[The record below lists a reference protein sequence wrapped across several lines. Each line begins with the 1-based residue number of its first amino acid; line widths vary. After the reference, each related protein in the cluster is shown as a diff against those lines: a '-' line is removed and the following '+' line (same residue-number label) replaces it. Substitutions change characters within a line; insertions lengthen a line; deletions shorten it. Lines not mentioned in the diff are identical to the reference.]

1 MGRII
6 GIDIGTTNS
15 VVAVMEGG
23 EPTIIPSA
31 EGGRTVPSVVG
42 YVRSG
47 ERLVGQIAKRQAVTN
62 PRNTIASIKRFMGR
76 RADDAGLAAERA
88 VVAYEVVAEGDGL
101 RVRLEDGRTFAPA
114 EISAMIIAKLKAD
127 AEAFIGEKITEAVI
141 TVPAYFDD
149 AQRQATK
156 DAGRIAGIDVKR
168 IVNEPT
174 AAALAYGLDRKGA
187 DNRRVAVF
195 DIGGGTFDISVIE
208 IGDGVVEVRATNGD
222 THIGGDDFDLRIVDW
237 VATQFKQNNGIDLR
251 TDPQALQRIREAAE
265 KAKIELSTIVS
276 TELNLPYIT
285 ADATGPKHIALTLTR
300 AQMESL
306 TADLVERAKAPVTA
320 CLADASVTPAEID
333 EVILVGGMTR
343 MPAVMAAVKALFG
356 KEPSRTVNPDEVV
369 AMGAAVQAGILSGSV
384 KDLLLIDVTPLTLSI
399 ETRGGVATG
408 MIERNTTIPTA
419 KTEVF
424 STAADLQ
431 DQVEVHAVQGER
443 PMAVDNRS
451 LGRFV
456 LTGIPPAPAG
466 VPQVEVTF
474 EIDANGILE
483 VRAKDRATA
492 KSQSVRITGS
502 SMLSADEVARMV
514 GDAERFRADDKRR
527 REAVDARNAAD
538 AVLLSAERAIV
549 EIGEKVAPSDRAEAE
564 RAIAALRTAPED
576 DAPGIIS
583 RTDAVRS
590 VMSKIGAAAYAAA
603 AAAASTAPAEEQVI
617 DGEATEVATD
627 PDARPA

>member
-306 TADLVERAKAPVTA
+306 TADLVERTKAPVTA
-320 CLADASVTPAEID
+320 CLTDASVTPAEID

-538 AVLLSAERAIV
+538 AVLLSAERAIA
-549 EIGEKVAPSDRAEAE
+549 EIGEKVAPGDRAEAE
-564 RAIAALRTAPED
+564 RAIATLRTAPED

>member
-62 PRNTIASIKRFMGR
+62 PKNTVASIKRFMGR
-76 RADDAGLAAERA
+76 RADDPGIAAERA
-88 VVAYEVVAEGDGL
+88 VVTYEVVAEGDGL

-127 AEAFIGEKITEAVI
+127 AEAFIGETIREAVI

-168 IVNEPT
+168 IINEPT

-187 DNRRVAVF
+187 ESRTVAVF
-195 DIGGGTFDISVIE
+195 DLGGGTFDISVIE
-208 IGDGVVEVRATNGD
+208 IGDGVVEVKATNGD

-237 VATQFKQNNGIDLR
+237 VATQFKQSNGIDLR
-251 TDPQALQRIREAAE
+251 SDPQALQRIREAAE
-265 KAKIELSTIVS
+265 KAKIELSTIAS

-285 ADATGPKHIALTLTR
+285 ADATGPKHVALTLTR

-306 TADLVERAKAPVTA
+306 TADLVERTKAPVLA
-320 CLADASVTPAEID
+320 CLTDAGIAASAID

-343 MPAVMAAVKALFG
+343 MPAVAAAVKALFG
-356 KEPSRTVNPDEVV
+356 KEPSRNVNPDEVV

-399 ETRGGVATG
+399 ETRGGVATA
-408 MIERNTTIPTA
+408 MIERNTTIPTS
-419 KTEVF
+419 KTEIF

-443 PMAVDNRS
+443 PMAADNRS

-466 VPQVEVTF
+466 VPQIEVTF
-474 EIDANGILE
+474 DIDANGILE

-514 GDAERFRADDKRR
+514 ADAERFRVDDKRR
-527 REAVDARNAAD
+527 REAVDAKNAAD
-538 AVLLSAERAIV
+538 AVLLSAERAIA
-549 EIGEKVAPSDRAEAE
+549 EIGEKVAPGDRAEAE
-564 RAIAALRTAPED
+564 RAIAALRTAPDD

-603 AAAASTAPAEEQVI
+603 AAAATTPEEPTVI
-617 DGEATEVATD
+617 DGEATEVNSPGT
-627 PDARPA
+627 PPGQ

>member
-187 DNRRVAVF
+187 DNRRIAVF

-306 TADLVERAKAPVTA
+306 TADLVERTKAPVTA
-320 CLADASVTPAEID
+320 CLTDASVTPAEID

>member
-306 TADLVERAKAPVTA
+306 TADLVERTKAPVTA
-320 CLADASVTPAEID
+320 CLTDASVTPAEID

-590 VMSKIGAAAYAAA
+590 VMSKIGVAAYAAA

>member
-306 TADLVERAKAPVTA
+306 TADLVERTKAPVTA
-320 CLADASVTPAEID
+320 CLTDASVTPAEID

>member
-1 MGRII
+1 
-6 GIDIGTTNS
+6 
-15 VVAVMEGG
+15 
-23 EPTIIPSA
+23 
-31 EGGRTVPSVVG
+31 
-42 YVRSG
+42 
-47 ERLVGQIAKRQAVTN
+47 VTN

-306 TADLVERAKAPVTA
+306 TADLVERTKAPVTA
-320 CLADASVTPAEID
+320 CLTDASVTPAEID

>member
-62 PRNTIASIKRFMGR
+62 PRNTVASIKRFMGR

-187 DNRRVAVF
+187 DNRRIAVF

-265 KAKIELSTIVS
+265 KAKIELSTIAS

-306 TADLVERAKAPVTA
+306 TADLVERTKAPVTA

-408 MIERNTTIPTA
+408 MIERNTTIPTG

-424 STAADLQ
+424 STASDLQ

-538 AVLLSAERAIV
+538 AVLLSAERAIA
-549 EIGEKVAPSDRAEAE
+549 EIGEKVAPGDRAEAE

-627 PDARPA
+627 PDTRPA

>member
-62 PRNTIASIKRFMGR
+62 PRNTVASIKRFMGR
-76 RADDAGLAAERA
+76 RADDAKLAAERA

-187 DNRRVAVF
+187 DNRRIAVF

-265 KAKIELSTIVS
+265 KAKIELSTIAS

-306 TADLVERAKAPVTA
+306 TADLVERTKAPVTA

-408 MIERNTTIPTA
+408 MIERNTTIPTG

-424 STAADLQ
+424 STASDLQ

-443 PMAVDNRS
+443 PMAADNRS

-549 EIGEKVAPSDRAEAE
+549 EIGEKVAPGDRAEAE

>member
-62 PRNTIASIKRFMGR
+62 PRNTVASIKRFMGR
-76 RADDAGLAAERA
+76 RADDAKLAAERA

-187 DNRRVAVF
+187 DNRRIAVF

-237 VATQFKQNNGIDLR
+237 VATQFKQNSGIDLR

-265 KAKIELSTIVS
+265 KAKIELSTIAS

-306 TADLVERAKAPVTA
+306 TADLVERTKAPVTA

-408 MIERNTTIPTA
+408 MIERNTTIPTG

-424 STAADLQ
+424 STASDLQ

-443 PMAVDNRS
+443 PMAADNRS

-549 EIGEKVAPSDRAEAE
+549 EIGEKVAPGDRAEAE

>member
-251 TDPQALQRIREAAE
+251 TDPQALQRIRESAE

-306 TADLVERAKAPVTA
+306 TADLVERTKAPVTA
-320 CLADASVTPAEID
+320 CLTDASVTPAEID

>member
-187 DNRRVAVF
+187 DNRRIAVF

-306 TADLVERAKAPVTA
+306 TADLVERTKAPVTA
-320 CLADASVTPAEID
+320 CLTDASVTPAEID

-590 VMSKIGAAAYAAA
+590 VMSKIGVAAYAAA

>member
-62 PRNTIASIKRFMGR
+62 PRNTVASIKRFMGR
-76 RADDAGLAAERA
+76 RADDARLAAERA

-114 EISAMIIAKLKAD
+114 EISAMIIAKIKAD

-174 AAALAYGLDRKGA
+174 AAALAYGLDRKGT
-187 DNRRVAVF
+187 DNRRIAVF

-265 KAKIELSTIVS
+265 KAKIELSTIAS

-306 TADLVERAKAPVTA
+306 TVDLVERTKAPVTA

-424 STAADLQ
+424 STASDLQ

-538 AVLLSAERAIV
+538 AVLLSAERALV
-549 EIGEKVAPSDRAEAE
+549 EIGEKVTPGDRAEAE

-627 PDARPA
+627 PDTRPA

>member
-62 PRNTIASIKRFMGR
+62 PRNTVASIKRFMGR
-76 RADDAGLAAERA
+76 RADDAKLAAERA

-187 DNRRVAVF
+187 DNRRIAVF

-237 VATQFKQNNGIDLR
+237 VATQFKENNGIDLR

-265 KAKIELSTIVS
+265 KAKIELSTIAS

-306 TADLVERAKAPVTA
+306 TADLVERTKAPVTA

-408 MIERNTTIPTA
+408 MIERNTTIPTG

-424 STAADLQ
+424 STASDLQ

-443 PMAVDNRS
+443 PMAADNRS

-549 EIGEKVAPSDRAEAE
+549 EIGEKVAPGDRAEAE

>member
-62 PRNTIASIKRFMGR
+62 PRNTVASIKRFMGR
-76 RADDAGLAAERA
+76 RADDARLAAERA

-114 EISAMIIAKLKAD
+114 EISAMIIAKIKAD

-174 AAALAYGLDRKGA
+174 AAALAYGLDRKGT
-187 DNRRVAVF
+187 DNRRIAVF

-265 KAKIELSTIVS
+265 KAKIELSTIAS

-306 TADLVERAKAPVTA
+306 TVDLVERTKAPVTA

-424 STAADLQ
+424 STASDLQ

-617 DGEATEVATD
+617 DGEATEVASD
-627 PDARPA
+627 PDTRPA

>member
-306 TADLVERAKAPVTA
+306 TADLVERTKAPVTA
-320 CLADASVTPAEID
+320 CLTDASVTPAEID

-603 AAAASTAPAEEQVI
+603 AAAASTAPAEEQVL

>member
-1 MGRII
+1 
-6 GIDIGTTNS
+6 
-15 VVAVMEGG
+15 
-23 EPTIIPSA
+23 
-31 EGGRTVPSVVG
+31 
-42 YVRSG
+42 
-47 ERLVGQIAKRQAVTN
+47 
-62 PRNTIASIKRFMGR
+62 
-76 RADDAGLAAERA
+76 
-88 VVAYEVVAEGDGL
+88 
-101 RVRLEDGRTFAPA
+101 
-114 EISAMIIAKLKAD
+114 
-127 AEAFIGEKITEAVI
+127 
-141 TVPAYFDD
+141 
-149 AQRQATK
+149 
-156 DAGRIAGIDVKR
+156 
-168 IVNEPT
+168 
-174 AAALAYGLDRKGA
+174 
-187 DNRRVAVF
+187 
-195 DIGGGTFDISVIE
+195 
-208 IGDGVVEVRATNGD
+208 
-222 THIGGDDFDLRIVDW
+222 
-237 VATQFKQNNGIDLR
+237 
-251 TDPQALQRIREAAE
+251 
-265 KAKIELSTIVS
+265 
-276 TELNLPYIT
+276 
-285 ADATGPKHIALTLTR
+285 
-300 AQMESL
+300 
-306 TADLVERAKAPVTA
+306 
-320 CLADASVTPAEID
+320 
-333 EVILVGGMTR
+333 

>member
-62 PRNTIASIKRFMGR
+62 PRNTVASIKRFMGR
-76 RADDAGLAAERA
+76 RADDARLAAERA

-114 EISAMIIAKLKAD
+114 EISAMIIAKIKAD

-174 AAALAYGLDRKGA
+174 AAALAYGLDRKGT
-187 DNRRVAVF
+187 DNRRIAVF

-265 KAKIELSTIVS
+265 KAKIELSTIAS

-306 TADLVERAKAPVTA
+306 TADLVERTKAPVTA

-424 STAADLQ
+424 STASDLQ

-617 DGEATEVATD
+617 DGEATEVASD
-627 PDARPA
+627 PDTRPA